1 VSLLGRADT
10 PTDAL
15 EDYCTWLKRALERQ
29 GQSMEIMR
37 VPWATKGWLRGLG
50 WVWREAKNWHG
61 NWVLLQYTA
70 LGWSRR
76 GFPVGAAL
84 VLWIARHRGANC
96 AVVFHDALPYSGPR
110 WIDRFRRTVQL
121 WVMRRLYGLS
131 LHSIMTVPVEKVPW
145 LPLPATK
152 AQFIPI
158 AANLSGT
165 FVSSIGRELIRDE
178 NSPKTVA
185 VFGITG
191 APQLL
196 SESQFIAQVIRQAA
210 QKLKSLRL
218 LVLGRNAEES
228 ESPLRNAL
236 TGTNVQLVVHGVL
249 PAGEIER
256 KLSEA
261 DVLLFVRG
269 GISSRRGSALAG
281 IACGLP
287 VVAFE
292 GAETSPPVTEAGVM
306 LSAEN
311 DPGALAENLVR
322 VLSGDALRN
331 DLRRRS
337 LEAREKYFS
346 WDVIAQKFLQVL
358 DND

>member
-1 VSLLGRADT
+1 
-10 PTDAL
+10 
-15 EDYCTWLKRALERQ
+15 
-29 GQSMEIMR
+29 
-37 VPWATKGWLRGLG
+37 
-50 WVWREAKNWHG
+50 
-61 NWVLLQYTA
+61 
-70 LGWSRR
+70 
-76 GFPVGAAL
+76 
-84 VLWIARHRGANC
+84 
-96 AVVFHDALPYSGPR
+96 
-110 WIDRFRRTVQL
+110 
-121 WVMRRLYGLS
+121 
-131 LHSIMTVPVEKVPW
+131 
-145 LPLPATK
+145 
-152 AQFIPI
+152 
-158 AANLSGT
+158 
-165 FVSSIGRELIRDE
+165 
-178 NSPKTVA
+178 
-185 VFGITG
+185 
-191 APQLL
+191 LL

-311 DPGALAENLVR
+311 DPSALAENLVR